1 MNVAIK
7 CSESLPCCSV
17 HKTIREIREIRT
29 GQNSIRVLCAF
40 PCSLK
45 KSIRVE
51 RVIRV
56 ERASVSSPC
65 SVHK

>member
-51 RVIRV
+51 RV
-56 ERASVSSPC
+56 SV
-65 SVHK
+65 